1 MNASGTNAGSGEAYD
16 ALLAYA
22 SDEPGIRMTRTSLSV
37 PAALRERFYGLVAD
51 VQHELTERT
60 LGDQMDAAKRTASLC
75 ESVRG
80 RLLAST
86 GLGRLELP
94 ATLETFLA
102 DPVSAL
108 EKPSFGLVLDAVQS
122 ACVFDELEARAN
134 IEIPAFYA
142 TLERCA
148 YELWAY
154 LGIVLALEP
163 KRFFAVDSPDTVEV
177 HAVST
182 DSVTIGAQ
190 ITSPER
196 RMPEAVFET
205 KDGRFFAMKTEAAR
219 ELDYYGMR
227 IERRRDTSAGG
238 NTAGLLGHRV
248 LLLYRLASLDD
259 VDAVADREKLKLVC
273 PDLFCEMLQPAEMAY
288 PAFVSA
294 FVERINA
301 VRSRRSVQ
309 VICREAG
316 GSFPDGMLEDKD
328 VAPIACTTIG
338 YDEANLSCIAGLL
351 A

>member
-1 MNASGTNAGSGEAYD
+1 MNASGTSAKSGRAYNT
-16 ALLAYA
+16 LLAFA
-22 SDEPGIRMTRTSLSV
+22 SNEPGIRMTRTSLSV
-37 PAALRERFYGLVAD
+37 PAASRERFYGLVAE
-51 VQHELTERT
+51 VQRELTEQA
-60 LGDQMDAAKRTASLC
+60 LGERMDAAKRTASLC

-80 RLLAST
+80 RLLSST
-86 GLGRLELP
+86 GLESLVLP
-94 ATLETFLA
+94 ATLEAFLA
-102 DPVSAL
+102 DPASAL

-122 ACVFDELEARAN
+122 ACAFDELEERAN

-148 YELWAY
+148 YEMWAY

-163 KRFFAVDSPDTVEV
+163 RRFFAVDSPDTVEI
-177 HAVST
+177 HAVNT
-182 DSVTIGAQ
+182 DSVTVGAQ

-219 ELDYYGMR
+219 ELDYYGTR

-238 NTAGLLGHRV
+238 NTSGLLGHRV
-248 LLLYRLASLDD
+248 LLLYQLAALDD
-259 VDAVADREKLKLVC
+259 VGVVADREKHKLVC

-288 PAFVSA
+288 PAFVST

-301 VRSRRSVQ
+301 VRSRRPVQ
-309 VICREAG
+309 VICREEG
-316 GSFPDGMLEDKD
+316 GSFPDGMLEDEG
-328 VAPIACTTIG
+328 VAPIVCTTIG

>member
-1 MNASGTNAGSGEAYD
+1 MNASGTNAGSGEAYN
-16 ALLAYA
+16 ALLAFV
-22 SDEPGIRMTRTSLSV
+22 SGEPGISVTRTGLAV
-37 PAALRERFYGLVAD
+37 PASVRDRFYGLVAE
-51 VQHELTERT
+51 VQRGLTEQA
-60 LGDQMDAAKRTASLC
+60 LGERMDAAKRTASMC

-80 RLLAST
+80 RLLSCS
-86 GLGRLELP
+86 GLGELKLP
-94 ATLETFLA
+94 ATLEAFLA

-108 EKPSFGLVLDAVQS
+108 EKPSFCLVLDAVQG
-122 ACVFDELEARAN
+122 ACAFDELEARADA
-134 IEIPAFYA
+134 EIPMFCK

-163 KRFFAVDSPDTVEV
+163 KRFFAVYSPDTVEV
-177 HAVST
+177 HAVDT
-182 DSVTIGAQ
+182 GSVVIGAQ

-219 ELDYYGMR
+219 ELDYYGTR

-238 NTAGLLGHRV
+238 NTAELLGHRV
-248 LLLYRLASLDD
+248 LLLYRLAALDD
-259 VDAVADREKLKLVC
+259 VDVVADREKHKLVC

-288 PAFVSA
+288 PTFVSA

-301 VRSRRSVQ
+301 VRSRHPVQ
-309 VICREAG
+309 VVCREAG
-316 GSFPDGMLEDKD
+316 GSFPDGMLEDEN
-328 VAPIACTTIG
+328 VAPIDCRVIG
-338 YDEANLSCIAGLL
+338 YDEAGLSCIAGLL